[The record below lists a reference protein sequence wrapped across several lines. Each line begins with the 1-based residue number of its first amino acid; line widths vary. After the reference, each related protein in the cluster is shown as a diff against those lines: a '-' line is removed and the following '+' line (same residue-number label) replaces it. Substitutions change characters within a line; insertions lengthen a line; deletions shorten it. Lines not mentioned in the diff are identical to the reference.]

1 MRRFRVH
8 THLLFNYSRDTVESK
23 KAEQEG
29 QGFGSAWRALIL
41 VLKIDEV
48 G

>member
-1 MRRFRVH
+1 MRRFRAH
-8 THLLFNYSRDTVESK
+8 THLLFNYNRDTVGSQ

-29 QGFGSAWRALIL
+29 QGLGSAWRAPIL
-41 VLKIDEV
+41 AFKADEV